1 MHIRFLVQFLNKK
14 LEGKNLKFC
23 EQTKQI
29 IKFCTVKVEML
40 TGFKIDKETVR
51 IFFFLLNILK
61 NDIFRSEK
69 EGTSQKLVLIT

>member
-51 IFFFLLNILK
+51 IFFF
-61 NDIFRSEK
+61 SP
-69 EGTSQKLVLIT
+69 